1 MKKLIVVVA
10 LLFVPL
16 LASAQQSDAVLTPD
30 GTLYSVQFE
39 RAEEHPD
46 VVTTSSAYLKLTAR
60 KGEVVTHEVIPASTE
75 DRGGNHNAMLAY
87 DSESG
92 MLFVF
97 WLRNVGILS
106 QLMFTSRDA
115 EGVWAPAAT
124 FGDWGDQRKNLR
136 VAVTRK
142 FRDDDGDLRS
152 GISVHL
158 AWWELNT
165 TTGRESAKY
174 VMASIR
180 HGQIVDFEPL
190 QLSELVPDDLLPAE
204 EVDKNFLNQ
213 PMLFTTPTQDSV
225 VLVFG
230 DVRTG
235 TVNEVRI
242 TPRKI
247 IGNGR
252 LRVPGGKRE
261 GSFRAPAME
270 VANSRIEGVYGDSN
284 RLAFYIVAED
294 HVRYVMLQEGNW
306 SDSHVIKVGDDVSP
320 AAAVDAVRR
329 LVSGH

>member
-16 LASAQQSDAVLTPD
+16 LATAQQSDALLTPD
-30 GTLYSVQFE
+30 GTLYAVQFE

-46 VVTTSSAYLKLTAR
+46 VVTTSAAYLKLTAR
-60 KGEVVTHEVIPASTE
+60 KGDTVTHEIIPASTE
-75 DRGGNHNAMLAY
+75 ERGGNHTAMLAY

-97 WLRNVGILS
+97 WIRNIGILS

-124 FGDWGDQRKNLR
+124 FGNWGDQRKNLR

-142 FRDDDGDLRS
+142 FRDDDGDVRP

-165 TTGRESAKY
+165 TTGRDAAKY
-174 VMASIR
+174 VMASIHR
-180 HGQIVDFEPL
+180 GEIVDFEPL
-190 QLSELVPDDLLPAE
+190 ELSEFVPANFLPVE
-204 EVDKNFLNQ
+204 EVDKNVLNQ
-213 PMLFTTPTQDSV
+213 PMLFTAPTQDSV

-270 VANSRIEGVYGDSN
+270 VSNSRIEGVYGDSN
-284 RLAFYIVAED
+284 RLAFYTVGD
-294 HVRYVMLQEGNW
+294 DQVRYVLLQDGNW
-306 SDSHVIKVGDDVSP
+306 SDSHAIKIGQDVSP
-320 AAAVDAVRR
+320 SAAVDAVRR

>member
-16 LASAQQSDAVLTPD
+16 LAGAQQSDALLTPD

-60 KGEVVTHEVIPASTE
+60 KGEAVTHEVIPASTE

-87 DSESG
+87 DAESG

-165 TTGRESAKY
+165 TTGRDSAKY
-174 VMASIR
+174 VMASIQR
-180 HGQIVDFEPL
+180 GQIVDFEPL
-190 QLSELVPDDLLPAE
+190 ELSEFVPDDLLPAE
-204 EVDKNFLNQ
+204 EVDKSVLNQ

-235 TVNEVRI
+235 TINEVRI

-284 RLAFYIVAED
+284 RLAFYTVTDD

-306 SDSHVIKVGDDVSP
+306 SDAHMIKIADDVSP
-320 AAAVDAVRR
+320 AAAVDALRR